1 MKADP
6 GYFGPDSMMWKVN
19 KEITVL
25 FGGARALLMHAAHPL
40 IAAGARQ
47 TSFYQR
53 DPWKRLIRTLSLQN
67 SVTFGTKEEADESA
81 HRINKLHEVI
91 KGTDEVSGGYYDALD
106 HEQLLWVHACL
117 QISSIYFYEKT
128 VKKLTTEEKDLY
140 HKENTVAAEMV
151 LVDPKQ
157 MPTTHEGLKQ
167 WVIEKSKEK
176 PFDKVL
182 FGLGIRFVGETVAK
196 KLAKRFGSI
205 DSLKKASLEELIQ
218 TEDIGERIAKSL
230 VAYFSDPKNQDL
242 LSQLQIFGLQLEL
255 KLTTLALHSQFS
267 GKRFVVSGVFESF
280 SREDLKKEIEDLG
293 GIIAS
298 SISSKTDY
306 LVAGEGIGP
315 SKKAKAEQ
323 LGIPLLNE
331 LEYMQLKQ

>member
-6 GYFGPDSMMWKVN
+6 GYFGPNSMMWKVN

-91 KGTDEVSGGYYDALD
+91 NGEDEITGGIYDALD

-128 VKKLTTEEKDLY
+128 VQKLTDEEKDKY
-140 HKENTVAAEMV
+140 HEENTLAAEMV
-151 LVDPKQ
+151 LVDKNLMPK
-157 MPTTHEGLKQ
+157 THKELKD
-167 WVIEKSKEK
+167 WVIEKS
-176 PFDKVL
+176 
-182 FGLGIRFVGETVAK
+182 R
-196 KLAKRFGSI
+196 
-205 DSLKKASLEELIQ
+205 Q
-218 TEDIGERIAKSL
+218 
-230 VAYFSDPKNQDL
+230 N
-242 LSQLQIFGLQLEL
+242 
-255 KLTTLALHSQFS
+255 
-267 GKRFVVSGVFESF
+267 
-280 SREDLKKEIEDLG
+280 
-293 GIIAS
+293 
-298 SISSKTDY
+298 DY
-306 LVAGEGIGP
+306 LVKTDVAMDVYNIIRGGP
-315 SKKAKAEQ
+315 VPKHIKPIWPFIAFTAFNTLPKEFKDIYGLSSSKIKSIFVSFNLYLLKFTRPFLPPFFRLIAPARWAKQRITKYPNLRFIDKA
-323 LGIPLLNE
+323 N
-331 LEYMQLKQ
+331 Y

>member
-1 MKADP
+1 MKGDP
-6 GYFGPDSMMWKVN
+6 GYFGPQSMMWKVN

-91 KGTDEVSGGYYDALD
+91 KGEDEITGGYYDALD

-128 VKKLTTEEKDLY
+128 VKKLTEKEKNQYHEE
-140 HKENTVAAEMV
+140 NSIAAEMV
-151 LVDPKQ
+151 LVDRKIMPK
-157 MPTTHEGLKQ
+157 THKELKD

-176 PFDKVL
+176 
-182 FGLGIRFVGETVAK
+182 
-196 KLAKRFGSI
+196 
-205 DSLKKASLEELIQ
+205 
-218 TEDIGERIAKSL
+218 
-230 VAYFSDPKNQDL
+230 
-242 LSQLQIFGLQLEL
+242 
-255 KLTTLALHSQFS
+255 
-267 GKRFVVSGVFESF
+267 
-280 SREDLKKEIEDLG
+280 
-293 GIIAS
+293 
-298 SISSKTDY
+298 DY
-306 LVAGEGIGP
+306 LVLTDVAIDVADIISGGPVPRHIKPIWPFIAFTAFNTLPPEFKNIYGI
-315 SKKAKAEQ
+315 KDTKFKTV
-323 LGIPLLNE
+323 LLNFN
-331 LEYMQLKQ
+331 LYLLKYTRPFLPPFFRLIAPARWAKQRLRNKPDLKFTDKANI

>member
-67 SVTFGTKEEADESA
+67 SVTFGSKKEADESA

-91 KGTDEVSGGYYDALD
+91 KGKDEITGNIYDALD

-128 VKKLTTEEKDLY
+128 VKKLSEEEKNQY
-140 HKENTVAAEMV
+140 HRENMVAADLV
-151 LVDPKQ
+151 LVDINEMPK
-157 MPTTHEGLKQ
+157 THRDLKN
-167 WVIEKSKEK
+167 WVIEKSKTENYLIYT
-176 PFDKVL
+176 D
-182 FGLGIRFVGETVAK
+182 VAK
-196 KLAKRFGSI
+196 
-205 DSLKKASLEELIQ
+205 D
-218 TEDIGERIAKSL
+218 
-230 VAYFSDPKNQDL
+230 VQD
-242 LSQLQIFGLQLEL
+242 
-255 KLTTLALHSQFS
+255 
-267 GKRFVVSGVFESF
+267 
-280 SREDLKKEIEDLG
+280 
-293 GIIAS
+293 IIAGGPVPKHIKPIWPFIAFTAFNTLPKEFKELYGVNETKLKTVILNFNLNLLKFTRPFLPPFFRLIAPARWAKQRLS
-298 SISSKTDY
+298 SNPNLLFKD
-306 LVAGEGIGP
+306 
-315 SKKAKAEQ
+315 KAKF
-323 LGIPLLNE
+323 
-331 LEYMQLKQ
+331 

>member
-47 TSFYQR
+47 TSFYQL

-81 HRINKLHEVI
+81 KRINKLHEVI
-91 KGTDEVSGGYYDALD
+91 KGTDEVSGGFYDALD

-128 VKKLTTEEKDLY
+128 VKKLTTDEKNQY
-140 HKENTVAAEMV
+140 HKENTLAAEMV
-151 LVDPKQ
+151 LIDTKK

-167 WVIEKSKEK
+167 WVINKSKEK
-176 PFDKVL
+176 NFLMLTD
-182 FGLGIRFVGETVAK
+182 VAK
-196 KLAKRFGSI
+196 DVYKI
-205 DSLKKASLEELIQ
+205 
-218 TEDIGERIAKSL
+218 IGGGPVPTHIKPIWPFIAFTAFNTL
-230 VAYFSDPKNQDL
+230 PKE
-242 LSQLQIFGLQLEL
+242 F
-255 KLTTLALHSQFS
+255 
-267 GKRFVVSGVFESF
+267 
-280 SREDLKKEIEDLG
+280 KEIYNINETKF
-293 GIIAS
+293 
-298 SISSKTDY
+298 KTV
-306 LVAGEGIGP
+306 LVTLNLAML
-315 SKKAKAEQ
+315 KYTR
-323 LGIPLLNE
+323 PLLPPFFRLIAPARWAKQRITKKPN
-331 LEYMQLKQ
+331 LKFKDKSRIN